1 MGSHWEVL
9 RREDL
14 ICFLKKIIL
23 TASWSVS
30 TNKGESGSGETTW
43 DAALMVQHRDDG
55 AWARMVAVRCTKVNR
70 LKICLGR
77 MAEKT
82 WM

>member
-14 ICFLKKIIL
+14 ICFLKKIIQ

-43 DAALMVQHRDDG
+43 AVARMVQHRGDG
-55 AWARMVAVRCTKVNR
+55 G
-70 LKICLGR
+70 LG
-77 MAEKT
+77 
-82 WM
+82 